1 MKKIWSGLSGWSGLF
16 IWARQAR
23 QPSWQDK
30 MKGKTKPYR
39 AARQNEGQDKKYARK
54 GTVSP
59 LVGLSVKK
67 ISKTSKIGKTT

>member
-1 MKKIWSGLSGWSGLF
+1 MNRKKMIWFVWF
-16 IWARQAR
+16 IY
-23 QPSWQDK
+23 
-30 MKGKTKPYR
+30 MGKTKPYR

-67 ISKTSKIGKTT
+67 ISKTSKIGKTTLVTISSVCHCE